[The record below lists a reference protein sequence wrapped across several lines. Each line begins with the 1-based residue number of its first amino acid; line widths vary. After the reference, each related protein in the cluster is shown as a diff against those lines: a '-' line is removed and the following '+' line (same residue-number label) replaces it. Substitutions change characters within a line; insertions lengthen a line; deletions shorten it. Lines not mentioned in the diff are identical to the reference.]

1 MNGNLH
7 IPDSSLSKTYVFTST
22 DAVYRTWTKPPGISF
37 VHIIA
42 IGGGGGGAGGGRWS
56 AGTARIGGGGGGSAG
71 FSVVCFPSIL
81 VPDTLYIRV
90 GVGGAGGAGA
100 TTLNSNGTAGR
111 LAQPTYVAFYPAIT
125 APYVLVIANA
135 GGGGGG
141 TGIGGSSAAIATA
154 ANMPISHT
162 GMRTLYTG
170 VGGGTSNTSADIALF
185 GATNA
190 ARFYSGAAGA
200 GISAA
205 APLAGGYVGG
215 GLNGAFEY
223 ISRTIPGGAVGQ
235 PGTNGVYDLTRFVF
249 TGGAGGGSSAVTA
262 GGAGG
267 KGGIGSGGGGG
278 GAGSSGGG
286 RGGDGGDGL
295 VIITCG

>member
-1 MNGNLH
+1 MDGNLH

-22 DAVYRTWTKPPGISF
+22 NAVYRTWTKPPGISF

-90 GVGGAGGAGA
+90 GAGGAGGAGS
-100 TTLNSNGTAGR
+100 TTLNSAGTGGST
-111 LAQPTYVAFYPAIT
+111 AQPTYVAFYPAIT
-125 APYVLVIANA
+125 APYVLVTATA
-135 GGGGGG
+135 GSGGLLGGGSGPAG
-141 TGIGGSSAAIATA
+141 AIATA

-185 GATNA
+185 GVTNA

-200 GISAA
+200 GISTTTAF
-205 APLAGGYVGG
+205 AGGAQ
-215 GLNGAFEY
+215 NGVFEY
-223 ISRTIPGGAVGQ
+223 ISRTIPGGANTGQ

-249 TGGAGGGSSAVTA
+249 SGGAGGGASTVTA

-278 GAGSSGGG
+278 AAGSTVGG